1 MVNFGNKGFTRL
13 ETALGLGVVVALL
26 VLVAPRV
33 WRGTGQDRQAKAE
46 RDATKLAAAVLD
58 YRQET
63 GRWPAETG
71 PCLDVTCLT
80 ETPAPRPRDVTAAQ
94 LGGTVAGAMVVG
106 ANDAAPRP
114 WLDAVPV
121 DPWGSPYR
129 VYLLTLDETGGR
141 PALVVISAGPDG
153 TFQTSAGRAGHGLAG
168 DDLGITMPA
177 DPDGGSRP

>member
-1 MVNFGNKGFTRL
+1 MFNIANKGFTRL
-13 ETALGLGVVVALL
+13 ETALGLGVVIA
-26 VLVAPRV
+26 VLAIGAPRV
-33 WRGTGQDRQAKAE
+33 WRGTGQGRHARAE

-80 ETPAPRPRDVTAAQ
+80 EAPPPRPRAVAAAQ
-94 LGGTVAGAMVVG
+94 LGGTVTGALVVG
-106 ANDAAPRP
+106 ASDAAPRP

-129 VYLLTLDETGGR
+129 VYLVTLDESGGR
-141 PALVVISAGPDG
+141 PTLAVISAGPDG
-153 TFQTSAGRAGHGLAG
+153 EFQTSAGRAGHGLAG
-168 DDLGITMPA
+168 DDLGITLPTT
-177 DPDGGSRP
+177 PDGGSRP